1 LEPVNVLAIDTAT
14 PYLVLG
20 TLSGE
25 LALLRGRRHAETIF
39 ADIDSFLERAG
50 LTRQDLELIVVGE
63 GPGSYTG
70 LRIGAAAGMGMARAL
85 GIPLIGASTLAAV
98 ASRRRGRV
106 RPALS
111 ARSGHVYTALYEVSG
126 KGSTTELTPP
136 VKTEAASLPADACL
150 LVDQPP
156 LGTALAQLGKA
167 AYEEGARGLNSVYL

>member
-39 ADIDSFLERAG
+39 IDINTFLNRIG
-50 LTRQDLELIVVGE
+50 LDRQDLDLIVVGE

-85 GIPLIGASTLAAV
+85 EIPLVGASTLAAI
-98 ASRRRGRV
+98 AYGRYGRL
-106 RPALS
+106 RPVLS
-111 ARSGHVYTALYEVSG
+111 ARSSHVYTALYEVAG
-126 KGSTTELTPP
+126 GRPTALDQP
-136 VKTEAASLPADACL
+136 VKIAAASLPADACL

-156 LGTALAQLGKA
+156 SGMALARLGKA
-167 AYEEGARGLNSVYL
+167 SYEDGSRGLNSVYL